1 MNEVYLSEIV
11 LIGDISGF
19 KFGVVI
25 LIDVIF
31 FFFDYIFLVIVFL
44 IVKIFSDF
52 GFLEL
57 ELVIL
62 GNLIDFV

>member
-19 KFGVVI
+19 KFGDVI

-31 FFFDYIFLVIVFL
+31 FFFDYSFLVIVFL